1 MIVMKFG
8 GSSVA
13 NRVQI
18 EKVLD
23 IVRGRRHRQ
32 PVVVCSAHKGITDA
46 LIDAARAASVG
57 RYAHESAPDG
67 PIARQ
72 SAVAASLGCD
82 ESLLAPF
89 YDEISDLLRGISLVR
104 ELSPRSLDYI
114 SSFGERMSVRCI
126 ADFFTRSGLPARAYD
141 VWDLGFITDR
151 AFGQARP
158 LPGWDAQ
165 MRAAFARLPPDELP
179 VVTGFVGK
187 SADGDITTV
196 GRNGS
201 DLTCTL
207 IAAALKAEEAQIWS
221 DTDGVLTA
229 DPSVVAGAR
238 NIPLMH
244 FDEAAELAYFGSRV
258 LHPSTLLP
266 AMEANVPVRVLNTNR
281 PEHPGTVIDD
291 HAATADGMTSIAYKE
306 NQIALELRSTRMFGQ
321 AGFLAQAFDIIGRH
335 GLVVDVVA
343 TSEISISM
351 TVTDGPALERVLPEL
366 RTLGECR
373 VLRGKTLLVVVGCSL
388 AMRAGM
394 TAEIL
399 GAVTRSGAR
408 VEMISYG
415 LQSVN
420 FSLIIDTADIARV
433 VPVLHQML
441 IEGRPADSA
450 S

>member
-46 LIDAARAASVG
+46 LIDAARAAAIG
-57 RYAHESAPDG
+57 RYAPEG
-67 PIARQ
+67 VIERQ
-72 SAVAASLGCD
+72 RAVATSLGCD

-126 ADFFTRSGLPARAYD
+126 ADFFTRSDLPARAYD

-151 AFGQARP
+151 AFGHARP
-158 LPGWDAQ
+158 LQGWEAD
-165 MRAAFARLPPDELP
+165 MRVAFASLPPDELP

-187 SADGDITTV
+187 SADGEITTV

-207 IAAALKAEEAQIWS
+207 IATALHAEEAQIWS

-229 DPSVVAGAR
+229 DPSVVSGAR
-238 NIPLMH
+238 NIPVMH
-244 FDEAAELAYFGSRV
+244 FDEAAELAYFGSRM

-266 AMEANVPVRVLNTNR
+266 AMQGNVPVRVLNTNR

-291 HAATADGMTSIAYKE
+291 QGATADGLTSIAYKE
-306 NQIALELRSTRMFGQ
+306 NQIAIELRSTRMFGQ
-321 AGFLAQAFDIIGRH
+321 VGFLAQVFDIVGRH

-351 TVTDGPALERVLPEL
+351 TVTDGAALERAMPEL

-373 VLRGKTLLVVVGCSL
+373 VLRGKTLLVVVGRSL
-388 AMRAGM
+388 SKRAGM
-394 TAEIL
+394 AAEIL
-399 GAVTRSGAR
+399 NAVARTGAS

-415 LQSVN
+415 LHSIN
-420 FSLIIDTADIARV
+420 FSLIIDNSDIGRV
-433 VPVLHQML
+433 VPVLHHML
-441 IEGRPADSA
+441 IEGGTGGSA

>member
-23 IVRGRRHRQ
+23 IVRGRLARA

-46 LIDAARAASVG
+46 LIEAARSAAVG
-57 RYAHESAPDG
+57 HYAPEAVID
-67 PIARQ
+67 RQ
-72 SAVAASLGCD
+72 RAVAASLDCD
-82 ESLLAPF
+82 EGLLAPF

-104 ELSPRSLDYI
+104 ELSPRSLDYV

-126 ADFFTRSGLPARAYD
+126 ADFFARSGLPARAYD
-141 VWDLGFITDR
+141 VWDLGFVTDR
-151 AFGQARP
+151 SFGHARP
-158 LPGWDAQ
+158 LPGWEDE
-165 MRAAFARLPPDELP
+165 MRAAFARLPAGEVP

-187 SADGDITTV
+187 SADGEITTV

-207 IAAALKAEEAQIWS
+207 IAAALRAEEAQIWS

-229 DPSVVAGAR
+229 DPSVVSGAR

-266 AMEANVPVRVLNTNR
+266 AMQGRVPVRVLNTNR

-291 HAATADGMTSIAYKE
+291 HAAAAGGLTSIAYKE
-306 NQIALELRSTRMFGQ
+306 NQIAIELRSTRMFGQ
-321 AGFLAQAFDIIGRH
+321 AGFLAQVFDIIGRH

-343 TSEISISM
+343 TSEISISL
-351 TVTDGPALERVLPEL
+351 TVTDGAALERALPEL
-366 RTLGECR
+366 RTLGDCR
-373 VLRGKTLLVVVGCSL
+373 VLRGKALLVVVGRSL
-388 AMRAGM
+388 AARAGLA
-394 TAEIL
+394 AEIL
-399 GAVTRSGAR
+399 SVVARTGANVD
-408 VEMISYG
+408 MISYG
-415 LQSVN
+415 LRSIN
-420 FSLIIDTADIARV
+420 FSIIIDHADIGRV

-441 IEGRPADSA
+441 IEGGAQGGA